1 MVAVINEAT
10 GQIERRQIT
19 LGMQN
24 FQFAEVLSGLK
35 EGEKVQLINQEGT
48 LNAPAT
54 QQRSGSPGAM
64 RGFH

>member
-10 GQIERRQIT
+10 GQVERRLIT

-35 EGEKVQLINQEGT
+35 EGEKIQMINQEGT
-48 LNAPAT
+48 LNAPTT
-54 QQRSGSPGAM
+54 QQRSGRGAM
-64 RGFH
+64 RVFH